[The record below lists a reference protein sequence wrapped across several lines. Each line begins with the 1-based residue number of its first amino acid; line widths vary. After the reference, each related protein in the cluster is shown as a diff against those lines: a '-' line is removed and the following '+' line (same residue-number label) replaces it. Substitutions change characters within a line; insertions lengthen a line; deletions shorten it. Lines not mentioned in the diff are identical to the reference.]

1 MTVQLMPTKS
11 NLVTFVEM
19 FESETEKLKKAVPQV
34 EDAFIS
40 FFGEGCFSKEE
51 ALEYIANLTD
61 ETMPEGF
68 CYAAQL
74 EDEDCVVSIYI
85 GRNTDGDKWELE
97 HDNMVPV
104 KNYYA
109 DSIEEAYSYLKNSVT
124 DYLNI
129 EPYEPTQA
137 QIDAL
142 KIIK

>member
-1 MTVQLMPTKS
+1 MTAQPIPTKS

-19 FESETEKLKKAVPQV
+19 FETETEKLKKSVPQI

-51 ALEYIANLTD
+51 ALEYIKNLTD
-61 ETMPEGF
+61 ETMPESF
-68 CYAAQL
+68 CYAAKL
-74 EDEDCVVSIYI
+74 ENEDCVVSIYI
-85 GRNTDGDKWELE
+85 GRNKDGDKWELE

-109 DSIEEAYSYLKNSVT
+109 DSIKEAYNQLKHSVT

-129 EPYEPTQA
+129 KPYEPTQE
-137 QIDAL
+137 QLDAL
-142 KIIK
+142 KIVK